1 MDNTA
6 ADTRIGYIRGE
17 FVPLTK
23 ASIPVMDRGFLFG
36 DGVYEVT
43 AVIEGRLVDDAAH
56 LARLERSLKEIGIV
70 NPHTASRWT
79 QLEEEIVRRNKLT
92 NGLIYLQVT
101 RGVAERA
108 FKYKDGLVP
117 TVVMFPQFSPVQ
129 YNPLTKTGAR
139 IITLPDLRW
148 ARCDIKSTSLLAQV
162 LAKHAASQA
171 GVAEAWMMRDDV
183 ITEGASST
191 AYIVTQ
197 QGDLVTRALS
207 HETLPGITR
216 QTLLLIAQDLKLR
229 IVERPFTRQEVLDAR
244 EVFYT
249 SASTIAIPV
258 VEMDGMPVGGTKP
271 GPVFETLYA
280 AYMQEAMQLT
290 PVAS

>member
-1 MDNTA
+1 MTTEE
-6 ADTRIGYIRGE
+6 TRVGYIRGA
-17 FVPLTK
+17 FTPLADAT
-23 ASIPVMDRGFLFG
+23 IPVMDRGFLFG

-43 AVIEGRLVDDAAH
+43 AVIEGRLVDDGPH
-56 LARLERSLKEIGIV
+56 LTRLARSLNEIGIT
-70 NPHTASRWT
+70 NPYPAEKWT
-79 QLEEEIVRRNKLT
+79 QLEEEIVRRNKLQ
-92 NGLIYLQVT
+92 NGLIYIQVT

-108 FKYKDGLVP
+108 FKYADKLEP
-117 TVVMFPQFSPVQ
+117 TVVIFPQFSPVQ
-129 YNPLTKTGAR
+129 YSPLTKTGAS

-171 GVAEAWMMRDDV
+171 GVAEAWMTRGET

-197 QGDLVTRALS
+197 AGDLVTRALS

-216 QTLLLIAQDLKLR
+216 QTILQIAHQRALNV
-229 IVERPFTRQEVLDAR
+229 IERPFTRKEVLEAA

-258 VEMDGMPVGGTKP
+258 VEMDGSPVGSGKP
-271 GPVFETLYA
+271 GPVFDALYD
-280 AYMQEAMQLT
+280 AYMQAVMTL
-290 PVAS
+290 PVIGF

>member
-17 FVPLTK
+17 FVALAK

-70 NPHTASRWT
+70 NPYTASQWT
-79 QLEEEIVRRNKLT
+79 QLEEEIVRRNTLT

-108 FKYKDGLVP
+108 FKYKDRLVP

-216 QTLLLIAQDLKLR
+216 QTLLRIAQDLNLR
-229 IVERPFTRQEVLDAR
+229 IVERPFTRQEVLEAR

-258 VEMDGMPVGGTKP
+258 VEMDGVPVGSTKP
-271 GPVFETLYA
+271 GPVFEALYA
-280 AYMQEAMQLT
+280 AYMQNVMQLA

>member
-1 MDNTA
+1 MTA
-6 ADTRIGYIRGE
+6 ADTRIGYIRGN
-17 FVPLTK
+17 FTPLAHAT
-23 ASIPVMDRGFLFG
+23 IPVMDRGFLFG

-43 AVIEGRLVDDAAH
+43 AVIEGRLVDDGPH
-56 LARLERSLKEIGIV
+56 LTRLDRSLKEIGIP
-70 NPHTASRWT
+70 NPYPPEHWT
-79 QLEEEIVRRNKLT
+79 QLEEEIVRRNGLQ

-108 FKYKDGLVP
+108 FKYVAGLEP
-117 TVVMFPQFSPVQ
+117 TVVLFPQFSPVQ
-129 YNPLTKTGAR
+129 YHPLTKTGAR

-162 LAKHAASQA
+162 MAKHAAAQA
-171 GVAEAWMMRDDV
+171 GVAEAWMMRGDT

-197 QGDLVTRALS
+197 TGEIITRALS

-216 QTLLLIAQDLKLR
+216 QTILHIARQRALTV
-229 IVERPFTRQEVLDAR
+229 VERPFTRQEVLDAA

-258 VEMDGMPVGGTKP
+258 VEMDGIPVGGGKP
-271 GPVFETLYA
+271 GPVFDALYT
-280 AYMQEAMQLT
+280 AYMQAVMQLPT
-290 PVAS
+290 VAA